1 MLITFAGVGNVGF
14 GTDWGTV
21 LLAMAAAITGVAAAT
36 GSGVTGCARA
46 GAAGSMVCRGA
57 GAAAVLVV
65 RRCVRAVRGFFF
77 GDAVRSE
84 GRSDAVAAGPGSALS
99 CAVPVSDPAV
109 SGVVSGAVGSVDV
122 GSDAE
127 VALSDWLVS
136 EPPVPGSA
144 QAGAGT
150 AIALPIPK
158 ATASAPTRPT

>member
-57 GAAAVLVV
+57 GAAAVLAV

-84 GRSDAVAAGPGSALS
+84 GRSDAMAAGGAGSALS
-99 CAVPVSDPAV
+99 PAVPV
-109 SGVVSGAVGSVDV
+109 SGVVSDAVVSDDV
-122 GSDAE
+122 GPGEE

-136 EPPVPGSA
+136 EPAVPGSA
-144 QAGAGT
+144 QTGAGT

>member
-1 MLITFAGVGNVGF
+1 
-14 GTDWGTV
+14 
-21 LLAMAAAITGVAAAT
+21 
-36 GSGVTGCARA
+36 
-46 GAAGSMVCRGA
+46 MVCRGA
-57 GAAAVLVV
+57 GVAAVLAV

-84 GRSDAVAAGPGSALS
+84 GRSDAVAAGAGSALG

-109 SGVVSGAVGSVDV
+109 SGVVSGAVVSDDVESGDV
-122 GSDAE
+122 GPGEE

-136 EPPVPGSA
+136 GPPVPGSA